1 MLLLLVG
8 GATVHSG
15 WFNRHA
21 KVIHTRSMCGKFLY
35 IIIILS
41 ISQSELLY
49 YFYCF
54 FVINDINVINL
65 NNSY

>member
-1 MLLLLVG
+1 MGGQEMLLLLVG

-21 KVIHTRSMCGKFLY
+21 KVIHTRSMCGKSLY

-49 YFYCF
+49 YFIAF
-54 FVINDINVINL
+54 L
-65 NNSY
+65 